1 MKTYVE
7 TVGRTNDMEISME
20 TALLN
25 LIDVQPLPL
34 CGPAGKR
41 AALFLRRVRDS
52 GCALPCL
59 HNGKHL

>member
-1 MKTYVE
+1 
-7 TVGRTNDMEISME
+7 MEISME